1 VDIKS
6 DDLPSKYSPLSTQ
19 IYSPPVH
26 YFNKPHIQDVQVGD
40 KYYYPPR
47 NSICEVVKKYDSSD
61 KKYKQKYNLY
71 DVKLTDGTIVTIRE
85 HDSYISVLGEYEYLL
100 ILPNAEM
107 KTKYDKFNKAMNEST
122 LQPYVSYA
130 DKTYNVYWQEISNV
144 ARYIVS
150 VYKIIKFSN
159 KPNIYHLQDIEVNKN
174 KKMVIV
180 RDLVG
185 ENFVFVVEALDS
197 DNNTLALSRGIL
209 NSGEPRC
216 WNVLG
221 SR

>member
-1 VDIKS
+1 
-6 DDLPSKYSPLSTQ
+6 
-19 IYSPPVH
+19 
-26 YFNKPHIQDVQVGD
+26 
-40 KYYYPPR
+40 
-47 NSICEVVKKYDSSD
+47 
-61 KKYKQKYNLY
+61 
-71 DVKLTDGTIVTIRE
+71 
-85 HDSYISVLGEYEYLL
+85 
-100 ILPNAEM
+100 
-107 KTKYDKFNKAMNEST
+107 MNEST

-216 WNVLG
+216 WNVVG